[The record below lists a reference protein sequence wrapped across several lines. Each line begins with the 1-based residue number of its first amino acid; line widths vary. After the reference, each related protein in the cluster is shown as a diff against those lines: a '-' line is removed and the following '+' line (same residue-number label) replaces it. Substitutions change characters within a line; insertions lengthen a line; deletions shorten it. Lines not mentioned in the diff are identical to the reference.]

1 MRVAALIR
9 LTTLGGI
16 AASLALVPAAAIAG
30 AQPAQAPPSAATPPA
45 AAPTS
50 STAARPGLYLGVGSC
65 GTSVCHGSAVP
76 RRDYDI
82 LQNEFQI
89 WKDDPHAR
97 AWEPLTGER
106 SQVIARN
113 LRLPGAANAAD
124 TPLCLSCH
132 TLDVP
137 KAQAA
142 GRSLEVEDGIS
153 CESCHGPASGW
164 LEGHRSESWT
174 HADSVRAGM
183 TDLRDLD
190 TRARVCLSC
199 HLGTGDRT
207 VDHDLLAAGHP
218 VLSFELDNFT
228 EGMPAHWIPWRDK
241 RQREGRADT
250 HGARAWAVG
259 QVVAFREGLSEL
271 ARRARSE
278 RWPEFSEL
286 ECTACHHSLA
296 EKRYQA
302 ARPPAD
308 RPGLPRWSPSRWVVL
323 RHLVDAAAPEAR
335 AGLQADVDLL
345 ARQLA
350 RFGTPPAQVAETA
363 ERAARRAEP
372 LAAALARLPWDGA
385 QVRQVLLTVSGDRD
399 ALRGADLRT
408 AEQAYLAVHT
418 LAAELFAGRSLPAPA
433 PVPAT
438 PAASSASTASPPADL
453 GGLAGLAAAD
463 EAVNRE
469 LANPESFSAA
479 RFVERLAELERQVR
493 ALP

>member
-1 MRVAALIR
+1 MQAVPAPALPPIAAAAL
-9 LTTLGGI
+9 
-16 AASLALVPAAAIAG
+16 
-30 AQPAQAPPSAATPPA
+30 
-45 AAPTS
+45 
-50 STAARPGLYLGVGSC
+50 PGLYLGVGSC

-89 WKDDPHAR
+89 WKDDPHAH

-106 SQVIARN
+106 SRVIARN
-113 LRLPGAANAAD
+113 LHLPGPAD
-124 TPLCLSCH
+124 APLCLACH
-132 TLDVP
+132 TLVVP
-137 KAQAA
+137 KARMA
-142 GRSLEVEDGIS
+142 GRNLEVEDGIS

-207 VDHDLLAAGHP
+207 VDHELLAAGHP

-228 EGMPAHWIPWRDK
+228 EGMPPHWLPWRD
-241 RQREGRADT
+241 RRRREGRPDT

-259 QVVAFREGLSEL
+259 QVVAFREGLAEL

-278 RWPEFSEL
+278 RWPEFSAL
-286 ECTACHHSLA
+286 ECSTCHHSLA
-296 EKRYQA
+296 ERRYLTV
-302 ARPPAD
+302 RGGSLPAD
-308 RPGLPRWSPSRWVVL
+308 PPGLPRWSPARWAVL
-323 RHLVDAAAPEAR
+323 RHLVDAVAPEAR
-335 AGLQADVDLL
+335 AGLQADVDVL
-345 ARQLA
+345 AGQLA
-350 RFGTPPAQVAETA
+350 RFGTPPAEVAETA

-372 LAAALARLPWDGA
+372 LVAAVARVRWDGA
-385 QVRQVLLTVSGDRD
+385 QVRRVLFAIAGDRD
-399 ALRGADLRT
+399 FLSGADLPT

-418 LAAELFAGRSLPAPA
+418 LAAELVAGRSIPAPA
-433 PVPAT
+433 AVSATSVPAAPGT
-438 PAASSASTASPPADL
+438 
-453 GGLAGLAAAD
+453 LAGLAAAD
-463 EAVNRE
+463 EALNRE
-469 LANPESFSAA
+469 LAIPETFSAA